1 MQSHH
6 GVVLYCGCC
15 VVRFHSDNT
24 PHYKNVLR
32 TGREKRLTKLVVLVV
47 VLGTL
52 EGEVGSKVVRICR
65 YGACQKKKH
74 GFTSL

>member
-1 MQSHH
+1 M
-6 GVVLYCGCC
+6 VLGCTVG

-32 TGREKRLTKLVVLVV
+32 TSREKRLTKLVVPVV